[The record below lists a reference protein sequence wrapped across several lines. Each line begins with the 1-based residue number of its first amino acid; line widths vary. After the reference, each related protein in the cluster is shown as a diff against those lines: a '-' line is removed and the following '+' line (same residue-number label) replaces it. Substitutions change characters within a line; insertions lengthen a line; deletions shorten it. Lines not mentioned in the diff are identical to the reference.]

1 MNKNFSLNINK
12 IQIKKG
18 IICSLFIFICALLFK
33 SMRGFIPSIIE
44 IKVESVFPPV
54 IGLYFGA
61 VGAMA
66 CAAGNFFAA
75 IVKDGSSFNVHLIN
89 LFFDFLYAYI
99 PYKLWYTF
107 NIKDKCEIPNL
118 NDIKGILRYIYII
131 FLDSI
136 TVTLLSKLSI
146 GLVEKSSINLKI
158 VLLEFFNNYNFQ
170 AIIGVLILII
180 FSTTEIRPHIPK
192 TKSTVLKNMH
202 YEYLLYFSSFFG
214 IYGIVLQQSD
224 LSLSK
229 NIEVIT
235 ILLISYALM
244 ILFIVT
250 PIINKGNTIEISK
263 IKGAFSIKGKVTIG
277 LLIFVIIFI
286 GLLYILGYVS
296 LNNYIDSER
305 CSQVYIIIGIAS
317 YFIFAVALLALK
329 YVENTITV
337 PIQILF
343 NVVKRFAKGDYEKI
357 VNQKDLKTQ
366 CEAIK
371 TGDEIEELANAFC
384 KMMSDIQEYVKNIE
398 EAAIEKEKAEAELMA
413 ATKIQSSLLPNI
425 FPAFPQRDDFEVF
438 ANMRPAKGVSGD
450 FYDFYLFGDKLAFV
464 IADVSGK
471 GVPAAL
477 FMMTAKSVIKNSFLS
492 SSDIR
497 EVVRKVNN
505 ELCENNEALMFV
517 TAFLGI
523 IDLKKGVMTYV
534 NAGHTPPLLKHDF
547 GTFEYINI
555 KNNCILGII
564 PNADFE
570 KQEMNLKKD
579 DILFVYTDGVTEAMD
594 SYGNLYGMNRLKDVL
609 NKESMQYVDIYGMIP
624 MVRKDIDNFC
634 KDEKQTDD
642 ITMLT
647 FKYLKSKDLL

>member
-1 MNKNFSLNINK
+1 MNKNFSFNINK
-12 IQIKKG
+12 NTANKVIL
-18 IICSLFIFICALLFK
+18 CSLFIFISGLILQNMRLF
-33 SMRGFIPSIIE
+33 MPSIIE
-44 IKVESVFPPV
+44 IKMENIFPPV
-54 IGLYFGA
+54 IGLYFGT
-61 VGAMA
+61 VGAFA
-66 CAAGNFFAA
+66 CAAGNLFVDLFNKENNISIL
-75 IVKDGSSFNVHLIN
+75 IVDFT
-89 LFFDFLYAYI
+89 FYFLYAYI

-118 NDIKGILRYIYII
+118 NDIRGILRYIYIV
-131 FLDSI
+131 FLDSA
-136 TVTLLSKLSI
+136 TVTLLLKLSMSMI
-146 GLVEKSSINLKI
+146 TGSPIKI
-158 VLLEFFNNYNFQ
+158 KLILLEFFNNYNFQ
-170 AIIGVLILII
+170 AVIGVLILII

-192 TKSTVLKNMH
+192 TRSNLLRNIH
-202 YEYLLYFSSFFG
+202 YEYILYF
-214 IYGIVLQQSD
+214 VL
-224 LSLSK
+224 
-229 NIEVIT
+229 
-235 ILLISYALM
+235 ILLFCGIADMQNNINGGRESVFLVAVSYMLL
-244 ILFIVT
+244 IFFVVT
-250 PIINKGNTIEISK
+250 PIINKENTVEVSK
-263 IKGAFSIKGKVTIG
+263 IRGAFSIKGKVTIG
-277 LLIFVIIFI
+277 LLVFVIIFI
-286 GLLYILGYVS
+286 CLLYILGYIS
-296 LNNYIDSER
+296 LKNYINAER
-305 CSQVYIIIGIAS
+305 CDQVYMVIGIAS
-317 YFIFAVALLALK
+317 YFIFAIALLALK

-337 PIQILF
+337 PLQILF
-343 NVVKRFAKGDYEKI
+343 NVVKKFAKGDYEKI
-357 VNQKDLKTQ
+357 TNVKELKEQ
-366 CEAIK
+366 CLTIK
-371 TGDEIEELANAFC
+371 TGDEIEELSIAFC

-398 EAAIEKEKAEAELMA
+398 EAAVEKEKAEAELMA

-477 FMMTAKSVIKNSFLS
+477 FMMTAKSVIKNAFVS

-523 IDLKKGVMTYV
+523 IDLKKGMMTYV

-547 GTFEYINI
+547 EKFEYINI

-570 KQEMNLKKD
+570 KQEMELQKND
-579 DILFVYTDGVTEAMD
+579 MLFLYTDGVTEAMD
-594 SYGNLYGMNRLKDVL
+594 SYGALYGMGRLKTVL
-609 NKESMQYVDIYGMIP
+609 NKESMRYVDIYGMIP
-624 MVRKDIDNFC
+624 MVRKDIDRFC

-647 FKYLKSKDLL
+647 FKYLKKKE

>member
-1 MNKNFSLNINK
+1 M
-12 IQIKKG
+12 QQ
-18 IICSLFIFICALLFK
+18 
-33 SMRGFIPSIIE
+33 E
-44 IKVESVFPPV
+44 I
-54 IGLYFGA
+54 
-61 VGAMA
+61 
-66 CAAGNFFAA
+66 FAA

-329 YVENTITV
+329 YVR
-337 PIQILF
+337 IQLQFLF
-343 NVVKRFAKGDYEKI
+343 R
-357 VNQKDLKTQ
+357 
-366 CEAIK
+366 
-371 TGDEIEELANAFC
+371 
-384 KMMSDIQEYVKNIE
+384 
-398 EAAIEKEKAEAELMA
+398 
-413 ATKIQSSLLPNI
+413 
-425 FPAFPQRDDFEVF
+425 
-438 ANMRPAKGVSGD
+438 
-450 FYDFYLFGDKLAFV
+450 FYLTWLRDLQKVTMKKL
-464 IADVSGK
+464 
-471 GVPAAL
+471 L
-477 FMMTAKSVIKNSFLS
+477 IKR
-492 SSDIR
+492 I
-497 EVVRKVNN
+497 
-505 ELCENNEALMFV
+505 
-517 TAFLGI
+517 
-523 IDLKKGVMTYV
+523 
-534 NAGHTPPLLKHDF
+534 
-547 GTFEYINI
+547 
-555 KNNCILGII
+555 
-564 PNADFE
+564 
-570 KQEMNLKKD
+570 
-579 DILFVYTDGVTEAMD
+579 
-594 SYGNLYGMNRLKDVL
+594 
-609 NKESMQYVDIYGMIP
+609 
-624 MVRKDIDNFC
+624 
-634 KDEKQTDD
+634 
-642 ITMLT
+642 
-647 FKYLKSKDLL
+647 

>member
-12 IQIKKG
+12 DHIKKG
-18 IICSLFIFICALLFK
+18 ILCSLFIFISTFIFQN
-33 SMRGFIPSIIE
+33 MRVFIPNIIE
-44 IKVESVFPPV
+44 IKLENVFPPV

-61 VGAMA
+61 VGSIA
-66 CAAGNFFAA
+66 CAIG
-75 IVKDGSSFNVHLIN
+75 N
-89 LFFDFLYAYI
+89 LFVDLLNKQYNVEILIVDFFFYFIYAYI

-107 NIKDKCEIPNL
+107 NIEDKCEIPNL
-118 NDIKGILRYIYII
+118 NDIKGILRYVYII
-131 FLDSI
+131 FVDSV
-136 TVTLLSKLSI
+136 TVTLLSKLSTI
-146 GLVEKSSINLKI
+146 LITNSSANIKLI
-158 VLLEFFNNYNFQ
+158 MLEFFNNYNFQ
-170 AIIGVLILII
+170 AVIGVLILII
-180 FSTTEIRPHIPK
+180 FSTTEIRPHTPK
-192 TKSTVLKNMH
+192 TKVNLLKNIH
-202 YEYLLYFSSFFG
+202 YEYILYFVSFIGFCG
-214 IYGIVLQQSD
+214 IIYMENYMNNRS
-224 LSLSK
+224 
-229 NIEVIT
+229 VILIILMISY
-235 ILLISYALM
+235 ILLIFFVA
-244 ILFIVT
+244 T
-250 PIINKGNTIEISK
+250 PIINKENIVEVSK
-263 IKGAFSIKGKVTIG
+263 IRGIFSIKGKVTIG
-277 LLIFVIIFI
+277 LLTFVIIFI
-286 GLLYILGYVS
+286 CLLYGLGYIYIK
-296 LNNYIDSER
+296 NYINVER
-305 CSQVYIIIGIAS
+305 CSQFYMVIGIAS

-337 PIQILF
+337 PLHVLS
-343 NVVKRFAKGDYEKI
+343 NVVKKFAKGNYEKVKNI
-357 VNQKDLKTQ
+357 QELKEQ
-366 CEAIK
+366 CQGIK
-371 TGDEIEELANAFC
+371 TGDEIEELAIAFC
-384 KMMSDIQEYVKNIE
+384 KMMSDIQEYVKSIE

-425 FPAFPQRDDFEVF
+425 FPAFPQRNDFEVF

-477 FMMTAKSVIKNSFLS
+477 FMMTAKSVIKNAFVS

-497 EVVRKVNN
+497 DVVRMVNN

-523 IDLKKGVMTYV
+523 IDLAEGVMTYV

-547 GTFEYINI
+547 CKFEYINI

-570 KQEMNLKKD
+570 KQEMKLEEN

-609 NKESMQYVDIYGMIP
+609 NKKNMKYVDIYGMIP
-624 MVRKDIDNFC
+624 MVRKDIDKFC
-634 KDEKQTDD
+634 KNEKQTDD

-647 FKYLKSKDLL
+647 FKYLKKKN